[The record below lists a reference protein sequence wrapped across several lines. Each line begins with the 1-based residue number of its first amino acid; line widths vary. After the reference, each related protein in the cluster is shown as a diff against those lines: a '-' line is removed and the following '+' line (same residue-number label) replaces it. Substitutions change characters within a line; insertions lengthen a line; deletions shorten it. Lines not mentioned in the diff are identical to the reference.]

1 MGLFIFCEFVDIR
14 TVVCHHLTYI
24 YLRFEV
30 GEVNTE
36 AIDVVVDAVEHLLAV
51 GIADRE
57 QHVLCSLWEGSH
69 EAVFLSIVAYLGLV
83 QRGIVHC
90 CTFGVFYYNGAF
102 GRGVCRRS
110 AVH

>member
-1 MGLFIFCEFVDIR
+1 MNI
-14 TVVCHHLTYI
+14 
-24 YLRFEV
+24 
-30 GEVNTE
+30 
-36 AIDVVVDAVEHLLAV
+36 VVDAVEHLLAV

-90 CTFGVFYYNGAF
+90 CTFGYSTTTVLSEE
-102 GRGVCRRS
+102 VS
-110 AVH
+110 AVGTSKVILRDAAS